1 MKLSTDF
8 EMFKVM
14 RERLY
19 SSVISDILDRV
30 GFKNQAMEAE
40 IRPLFPEAVLVGR
53 ALTVLSV
60 DVYHEPTDPYLLEI
74 ESVDSLKPND
84 VLVASTNKSKRTCFW
99 GELLSTAA
107 KARGA
112 SGAVIDGYT
121 RDVKRIVK
129 MKFPVF
135 ARGVKPVNS
144 YGRSVV
150 INYNVPVECGGVLV
164 NPGEIVFGDIDG
176 VVVFP
181 RAVESQ
187 VVEKALE
194 KVGSENKT
202 REELKKGAHLR
213 DVYQKYHVL

>member
-1 MKLSTDF
+1 MRLSTDS

-14 RERLY
+14 REKLY
-19 SSVISDILDRV
+19 SSVISDVLDRMS
-30 GFKNQAMEAE
+30 FKNQAMEAE
-40 IRPLFPEAVLVGR
+40 IRPLFPDAVLVGR

-60 DVYHEPTDPYLLEI
+60 DVYHEPRDPYLLEI

-84 VLVASTNKSKRTCFW
+84 VLVASTSKSRRTCFW

-121 RDVKRIVK
+121 RDVKRIIE

-135 ARGVKPVNS
+135 AKGVKPVNS
-144 YGRSVV
+144 FGRSLV
-150 INYNVPVECGGVLV
+150 INYNVPVECGGVLI

-176 VVVFP
+176 VVAIP

-194 KVGSENKT
+194 KVGGENKT
-202 REELKKGAHLR
+202 REELKKGAYLR
-213 DVYQKYHVL
+213 DVYRKYHVL

>member
-150 INYNVPVECGGVLV
+150 INYNVPLECGGVLV

-176 VVVFP
+176 VVVIP

-194 KVGSENKT
+194 KVGAENKT

>member
-1 MKLSTDF
+1 MRSSSDS
-8 EMFKVM
+8 EMFKMM
-14 RERLY
+14 REKLY
-19 SSVISDILDRV
+19 SSVISDVLDRM
-30 GFKNQAMEAE
+30 GFKDQAMEAE
-40 IRPLFPEAVLVGR
+40 VRPLFPEAVAVGR

-60 DVYHEPTDPYLLEI
+60 DVYHEPKEPYLLEI

-121 RDVKRIVK
+121 RDVKRIVE
-129 MKFPVF
+129 MGFPVF

-144 YGRSVV
+144 YGRSLV

-164 NPGEIVFGDIDG
+164 GPGEIVFGDIDG
-176 VVVFP
+176 VVVIP

-187 VVEKALE
+187 VIEKALE
-194 KVGSENKT
+194 KVKGEDKT
-202 REELKKGAHLR
+202 REELKKGAYLR
-213 DVYQKYHVL
+213 DVYEKYHVL

>member
-19 SSVISDILDRV
+19 ASVISDILDRV
-30 GFKNQAMEAE
+30 GFKNQVMEAE

-60 DVYHEPTDPYLLEI
+60 DVYHEPTDPYFLEI

-112 SGAVIDGYT
+112 NGAVIDGYT
-121 RDVKRIVK
+121 RDVKRIVE

-144 YGRSVV
+144 HGRSLV

-176 VVVFP
+176 VVVIP

-194 KVGSENKT
+194 KVGGENKT
-202 REELKKGAHLR
+202 REELKKGAYLC
-213 DVYQKYHVL
+213 DVYRKYRVL